1 MTTANDQIKDKVVII
16 TGASSGLGEATARR
30 LSERGAKLVLAARRE
45 ERLDKLTEE
54 LKANGG
60 EAIWQTTD
68 VTDRKQVEALAK
80 TAKETFGRIDVLI
93 NNAGLMP
100 LAPLD
105 SLKVDEWDQMVDV
118 NIKGVMYGIAAVLP
132 TMREQHSGHVIN
144 LSSVAG
150 HKLFPG
156 AAVYCA
162 TKFAVK
168 ALSEGLRMEAGDEIR
183 STNISPGAIDTE
195 LTSTITDPTAAEAA
209 KELYKVAIDADAIA
223 RAIVYAIEQPHD
235 VDINEIILRPTA
247 QEL

>member
-1 MTTANDQIKDKVVII
+1 MTAVNDQITGKIVII
-16 TGASSGLGEATARR
+16 TGASSGLGEATARQ

-45 ERLDKLTEE
+45 DRLIKLTEE
-54 LKANGG
+54 IKANGG

-80 TAKETFGRIDVLI
+80 TAKDTFGRIDVLI

-105 SLKVDEWDQMVDV
+105 ALKVDEWDQMVDV

-150 HKLFPG
+150 HKVFPG

-162 TKFAVK
+162 TKYAVK

-209 KELYKVAIDADAIA
+209 AELYKVAIDADAVA
-223 RAIVYAIEQPHD
+223 RAIVYAIEQPQD